1 MSTLQNPE
9 ERLLCT
15 LIHKFGQRDVEDID
29 TFIADL
35 AKQNQESAGEVI
47 VFIDECHRTQSGDLH
62 RYVNHHSTRADDWF
76 TGTPLLKKM
85 PQLSLEVFGGYIR
98 TAYLKKR

>member
-1 MSTLQNPE
+1 MSALQNPE

-35 AKQNQESAGEVI
+35 VKQKSKVFGEVI

-62 RYVNHHSTRADDWF
+62 RYMKAIIPQAVMIGF
-76 TGTPLLKKM
+76 TGTPLLKRCEK
-85 PQLSLEVFGGYIR
+85 QLRSFWWLYS
-98 TAYLKKR
+98 YLLI